1 MKILIRLISKGNE
14 IITCAHLVYDRIFFW
29 AAIIIAFAFLFFVE
43 MQGSQVFFSWF
54 NICSYNVRE
63 SQGNKSFSLV
73 VTLIVTYNL
82 HLLYCY

>member
-43 MQGSQVFFSWF
+43 MQGSQV
-54 NICSYNVRE
+54 
-63 SQGNKSFSLV
+63 
-73 VTLIVTYNL
+73 
-82 HLLYCY
+82 LL